1 MKTNSGEIIRM
12 VGIACMQ
19 QVKRQLERLKL
30 IQIQINTSSGG
41 LFIQIVNLVIN
52 SSEQI
57 SVWEHE
63 HHIYKQWLHLWS
75 NSLAVNRISSK
86 ITVFD
91 DSCFPFE

>member
-1 MKTNSGEIIRM
+1 MKTNSGEMIQM
-12 VGIACMQ
+12 VGIAWLQ
-19 QVKRQLERLKL
+19 QVKRQLEQIKL
-30 IQIQINTSSGG
+30 IQMRINTSSGG